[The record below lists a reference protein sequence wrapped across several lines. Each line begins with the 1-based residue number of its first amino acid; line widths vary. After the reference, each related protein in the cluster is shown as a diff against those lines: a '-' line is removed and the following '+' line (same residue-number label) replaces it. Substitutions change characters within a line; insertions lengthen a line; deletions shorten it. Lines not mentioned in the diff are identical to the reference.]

1 MQSMF
6 ESATALPG
14 RRVRRSLAV
23 VWAFMLAGGFITVAQ
38 VGELAPRLAWV
49 QLSILLGVAA
59 ISAVG
64 YLALEQ
70 AHRTVLLDRKRLT
83 EVAMH
88 DGLTG
93 LLNRAALEWQVQQL
107 WQQAARDNL
116 PVSVV
121 LADIDHFKAYN
132 DRYGHQAGDRCLQ
145 DVASAMR
152 RVAGRRPLDLVAR
165 YGGEELIAVLFGADR
180 SHAENVAL
188 AVREAVAALAIP
200 HAGSTTRPYVT
211 VSVGAATLEPG
222 IHYSYDL
229 AVQLADRAMYE
240 AKGRGRDGWAFH
252 DTAHL
257 QGDGVFQTGELFE
270 DAEEVKLA
278 S

>member
-59 ISAVG
+59 ISAAG
-64 YLALEQ
+64 FLALER

-93 LLNRAALEWQVQQL
+93 LLNRAALEWQVQQ
-107 WQQAARDNL
+107 
-116 PVSVV
+116 
-121 LADIDHFKAYN
+121 
-132 DRYGHQAGDRCLQ
+132 
-145 DVASAMR
+145 
-152 RVAGRRPLDLVAR
+152 
-165 YGGEELIAVLFGADR
+165 
-180 SHAENVAL
+180 
-188 AVREAVAALAIP
+188 
-200 HAGSTTRPYVT
+200 
-211 VSVGAATLEPG
+211 
-222 IHYSYDL
+222 
-229 AVQLADRAMYE
+229 
-240 AKGRGRDGWAFH
+240 
-252 DTAHL
+252 
-257 QGDGVFQTGELFE
+257 
-270 DAEEVKLA
+270 
-278 S
+278 